1 MGVLGSALLAVAMAN
16 QQFYQQPEDYA
27 NARQGLG
34 GSANLGFGEFGSVG
48 GNVDLQVPETGGFLT
63 TLIYGLAALTLV
75 NTVVAVATALW
86 PQEAETTEKIDKNE
100 QARRMR
106 KSYGYRTNRFRW
118 YPTICRKIQ
127 PIIPISS

>member
-1 MGVLGSALLAVAMAN
+1 MNLS
-16 QQFYQQPEDYA
+16 FIF
-27 NARQGLG
+27 R

-106 KSYGYRTNRFRW
+106 KVMDIGQTVFAG
-118 YPTICRKIQ
+118 IQ
-127 PIIPISS
+127 QFAERYNH